1 MIRFYVVR
9 KISYKECYEVLG
21 AMVRSRRKKACKG
34 GDGPPFYKMR
44 KCCQKKGIE
53 GCWECEKDQ
62 KIEN

>member
-9 KISYKECYEVLG
+9 KISYKECYEVLE

-44 KCCQKKGIE
+44 KCCQKKVLKAVGNV
-53 GCWECEKDQ
+53 K
-62 KIEN
+62 KIKK